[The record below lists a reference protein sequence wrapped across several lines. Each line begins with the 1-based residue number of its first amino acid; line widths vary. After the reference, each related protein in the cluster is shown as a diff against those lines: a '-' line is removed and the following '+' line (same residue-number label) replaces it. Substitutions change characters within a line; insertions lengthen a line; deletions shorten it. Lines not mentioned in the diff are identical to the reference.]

1 MFALASRL
9 NVSGM
14 LLALSIC
21 FCFLL
26 SYLAS
31 RIELAPIVGAFA
43 AGLILDPVHYQ
54 DFRGRDE
61 HSIDELLKPISSFL
75 VPVFFVLMGVRVDL
89 KTFADSSIL
98 GFALALTF
106 VAILG
111 KQACALAVLE
121 KGLDRI
127 SVGIG
132 MIPRGE
138 VGLIFA
144 SIGAALM
151 LSGSPVVSSST
162 YSAVVIMV
170 ILTTL
175 VTPPLL
181 KVSLAR
187 GDRRKVASTKE
198 SQRVPFA
205 H

>member
-1 MFALASRL
+1 M
-9 NVSGM
+9 
-14 LLALSIC
+14 
-21 FCFLL
+21 
-26 SYLAS
+26 
-31 RIELAPIVGAFA
+31 
-43 AGLILDPVHYQ
+43 
-54 DFRGRDE
+54 
-61 HSIDELLKPISSFL
+61 
-75 VPVFFVLMGVRVDL
+75 
-89 KTFADSSIL
+89 
-98 GFALALTF
+98 
-106 VAILG
+106 
-111 KQACALAVLE
+111 AVLE

-151 LSGSPVVSSST
+151 LGGNPVVSRST

-187 GDRRKVASTKE
+187 GDRRNTLREQTRADARS
-198 SQRVPFA
+198 
-205 H
+205 

>member
-1 MFALASRL
+1 
-9 NVSGM
+9 
-14 LLALSIC
+14 
-21 FCFLL
+21 
-26 SYLAS
+26 
-31 RIELAPIVGAFA
+31 
-43 AGLILDPVHYQ
+43 
-54 DFRGRDE
+54 
-61 HSIDELLKPISSFL
+61 
-75 VPVFFVLMGVRVDL
+75 MGVRVDL

-170 ILTTL
+170 ILTTV

-187 GDRRKVASTKE
+187 GDRRKVASANE
-198 SQRVPFA
+198 GQRVPYTR
-205 H
+205 

>member
-1 MFALASRL
+1 
-9 NVSGM
+9 
-14 LLALSIC
+14 
-21 FCFLL
+21 
-26 SYLAS
+26 
-31 RIELAPIVGAFA
+31 
-43 AGLILDPVHYQ
+43 
-54 DFRGRDE
+54 
-61 HSIDELLKPISSFL
+61 
-75 VPVFFVLMGVRVDL
+75 L

-98 GFALALTF
+98 GFALVLTV

-111 KQACALAVLE
+111 KQACALGVVE
-121 KGLDRI
+121 KGLDRL

-144 SIGAALM
+144 SIGASLM
-151 LSGSPVVSSST
+151 LQGSPVISSST

-187 GDRRKVASTKE
+187 GDRIKKLRDQSKTMAVK
-198 SQRVPFA
+198 
-205 H
+205 